1 MSVNFSE
8 KFGYEHI
15 VADFINPTFKPQL
28 TITIKNIRF
37 NTPCVR
43 LFSVTEYVR
52 LVVNE
57 DKKQLDVFQCDKTET
72 DAIKWSNIREKKS
85 QPRTIHATSF
95 CTKIFQMMDW
105 NARYSYK
112 VMALYIHNRISFNL
126 AEFEMNALNLENKP
140 QGHNMAVDTIDNEFV
155 EAMSQSAKL
164 LYDRRKSKNMTQ
176 QEVADIA
183 DINIRQY
190 QMFECGTREIK
201 NAPFRLAMNVC
212 NTLDIKP
219 NELF

>member
-1 MSVNFSE
+1 MSDDFIKEIGVMRVS
-8 KFGYEHI
+8 
-15 VADFINPTFKPQL
+15 ADFLIPFSKPQL
-28 TITIKNIRF
+28 TITKKHIKF
-37 NTPCVR
+37 NTACVR
-43 LFSVTEYVR
+43 LFPVTEYVR
-52 LVVNE
+52 VVVDE
-57 DKKQLDVFQCDKTET
+57 DKKQLCVFQCDKTET

-126 AEFEMNALNLENKP
+126 AEFEMSALKP
-140 QGHNMAVDTIDNEFV
+140 QDKPQENNIAIDTIDNEFV

-190 QMFECGTREIK
+190 QMFECGTRELK